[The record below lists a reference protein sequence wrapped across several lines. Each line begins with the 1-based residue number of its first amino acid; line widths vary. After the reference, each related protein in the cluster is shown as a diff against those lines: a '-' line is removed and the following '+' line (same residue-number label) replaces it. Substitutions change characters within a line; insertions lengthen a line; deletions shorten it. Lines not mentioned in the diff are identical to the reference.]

1 MIEAGVSLAVAGI
14 TGACVLVSRLHGRI
28 HQLDQRLDQ
37 TELRVAEKY
46 VPREELLSALTRFEG
61 HIVRIEGKLD
71 TLKDNIIIRQQ

>member
-28 HQLDQRLDQ
+28 HQL
-37 TELRVAEKY
+37 
-46 VPREELLSALTRFEG
+46 TRFEG

>member
-1 MIEAGVSLAVAGI
+1 MLEAGVSLAVAGI

-28 HQLDQRLDQ
+28 QYLDTRLDQ

-46 VPREELLSALTRFEG
+46 VPREELFAALTRFEG

-71 TLKDNIIIRQQ
+71 TLKDNIIRQQ